1 VTCVAIFQEK
11 CAPAPF
17 EALPTAIPLL
27 ALPRHAMAHNI
38 RALTV
43 GAVKYLKN
51 HESTLVCW
59 SFSASRPRIED
70 SRSTPLR
77 HLQEERCAGQVL
89 IPSCSLRFT
98 RLSHSE
104 TVGDTAWAGPHR
116 SHPPPT
122 HAAPVWVGAREV
134 LGHQTPGGMKLA
146 ARQGKAPVWGGARHT
161 CCSAVGRPRCLNTRC
176 GPTGRRP
183 RVRKEPDDA
192 TERCHDA

>member
-1 VTCVAIFQEK
+1 IFQEK

-70 SRSTPLR
+70 SRSTPLK
-77 HLQEERCAGQVL
+77 HLQRAFHGLEGQHHYLCV
-89 IPSCSLRFT
+89 
-98 RLSHSE
+98 
-104 TVGDTAWAGPHR
+104 
-116 SHPPPT
+116 T
-122 HAAPVWVGAREV
+122 HIRWLQYRALV
-134 LGHQTPGGMKLA
+134 
-146 ARQGKAPVWGGARHT
+146 
-161 CCSAVGRPRCLNTRC
+161 C
-176 GPTGRRP
+176 GS
-183 RVRKEPDDA
+183 
-192 TERCHDA
+192 